1 MLEAESH
8 YLSGTATK
16 MKADATKGYA
26 DFCMMLGKTPKAI
39 AVHHNSVRQFKYD
52 GGTEYAPPEFI
63 EYLKRL
69 NTIRQT
75 TCANSPEQ
83 NGMSESV
90 WWRLK
95 V

>member
-1 MLEAESH
+1 
-8 YLSGTATK
+8 
-16 MKADATKGYA
+16 
-26 DFCMMLGKTPKAI
+26 
-39 AVHHNSVRQFKYD
+39 VRQFKSD

-95 V
+95 SMMHEMYVNAREIGPKALAICI